1 MSPIKSRQ
9 WESSLDGISNLKLA
23 LKDMSLPGAGDVLVQ
38 INSVSLNYKDG
49 ETIEGLFKHHKA
61 IQMPE
66 TIVPCGDAAGEILHV
81 GEGVTRWKKGDRVL
95 SIPYPAYKT
104 GKITQEMLKSG
115 IGGTGKGGCKQSRRY
130 LQVAERSRRALRVQ
144 NLR

>member
-1 MSPIKSRQ
+1 MPDTIKSRQ
-9 WESSLDGISNLKLA
+9 WESALDGISNLKLIA
-23 LKDMSLPGAGDVLVQ
+23 AEIPLPGPGEVLVR

-49 ETIEGLFKHHKA
+49 ETIEGQFKHHKA
-61 IQMPE
+61 IELPE
-66 TIVPCGDAAGEILHV
+66 TIVPCGDAAGGIWAA

-115 IGGTGKGGCKQSRRY
+115 IGGSGKG
-130 LQVAERSRRALRVQ
+130 RSLF
-144 NLR
+144 LGSGTGTYS